1 MEYKELIDAALKCG
15 AAKATILDG
24 EQVVLSETFRTICE
38 SNQCGGYGR
47 CWMCPPYIGEIHSLM
62 EKVRSYKKV
71 LWFQTIRDI
80 EDSYDIEGM
89 FEAGARH
96 AQVSLALRE
105 AVAPILGK
113 DFLLL
118 SCGGCHLCETC
129 AKKEEK
135 PYEGTEEE
143 KKARLFLATLGID
156 YDKLTPEEFVTQIN
170 ILKKSEHLKSP
181 NNQRGKAV
189 PYPVHGK
196 GNRKKRK

>member
-47 CWMCPPYIGEIHSLM
+47 CWMCPPYIGEIHDLM

-135 PYEGTEEE
+135 PCRFPEKALASLEGYGVDVYNTT
-143 KKARLFLATLGID
+143 KD
-156 YDKLTPEEFVTQIN
+156 TPLKYINGQNTVTYFGAVFF
-170 ILKKSEHLKSP
+170 SE
-181 NNQRGKAV
+181 
-189 PYPVHGK
+189 
-196 GNRKKRK
+196 